1 MKKFLT
7 AIIPV
12 ILGIAT
18 PVAGIEL
25 FGCLVAHPLFS
36 SSFEDNYPNLA
47 VYTAMTL
54 GWLPFVVLSA
64 LILGLMSPKPVWLFS
79 GIAALST
86 TLFYFVPSSPEGLSL
101 PHAVVVLVVGWL
113 VVPLSMG
120 FSRLTRRSSGTVTFP
135 RNS

>member
-12 ILGIAT
+12 ILGIAI

-25 FGCLVAHPLFS
+25 FGYLVAHSLFS
-36 SSFEDNYPNLA
+36 SSFEGSYPNLA

-64 LILGLMSPKPVWLFS
+64 LILSLVSPKPVWLFS
-79 GIAALST
+79 CIAALTT
-86 TLFYFVPSSPEGLSL
+86 TLFYFVPFSLEGLSL
-101 PHAVVVLVVGWL
+101 PHAVVVLVVEWL
-113 VVPLSMG
+113 VVPFSLG
-120 FSRLTRRSSGTVTFP
+120 FSRLTRRSTG
-135 RNS
+135 RALRRAG